1 MRKYEIVNY
10 IEIDG
15 KDVRMDAISE
25 EEKQIIQQKLPDS
38 LMIPAG
44 YKRKTA

>member
-1 MRKYEIVNY
+1 MDVKIENY

-15 KDVRMDAISE
+15 KDIPIE
-25 EEKQIIQQKLPDS
+25 ELSRKQLEEAAMLLSDKVML
-38 LMIPAG
+38 PAG